1 MKTIGFIGA
10 VDKADLITCVAK
22 VLQTLGY
29 KVLVIDTT
37 STQKIK
43 YIIPTIKPTKSYII
57 KKIFMTIY

>member
-10 VDKADLITCVAK
+10 VDKSDLIACVAK
-22 VLQTLGY
+22 VLQKLSY

-43 YIIPTIKPTKSYII
+43 NIIALPLLSY
-57 KKIFMTIY
+57 